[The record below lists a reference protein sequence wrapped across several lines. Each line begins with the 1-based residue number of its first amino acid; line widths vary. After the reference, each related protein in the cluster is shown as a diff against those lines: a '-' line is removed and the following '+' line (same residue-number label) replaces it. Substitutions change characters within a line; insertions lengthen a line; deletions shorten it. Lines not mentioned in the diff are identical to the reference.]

1 MVFVYRTSAKP
12 LTEAEIAMLNEIEQ
26 TDPEEEDEK

>member
-12 LTEAEIAMLNEIEQ
+12 VTEAEIAMLNEIEQ
-26 TDPEEEDEK
+26 TEPEEGEK

>member
-1 MVFVYRTSAKP
+1 MVFVYRASVQP

-26 TDPEEEDEK
+26 AEPEEEKK

>member
-1 MVFVYRTSAKP
+1 MVFVYRASVQP

-26 TDPEEEDEK
+26 AESEEGEK

>member
-1 MVFVYRTSAKP
+1 MVFVYRTSVQP

-26 TDPEEEDEK
+26 AEPEEEKK

>member
-26 TDPEEEDEK
+26 TESEEDEK

>member
-12 LTEAEIAMLNEIEQ
+12 LTEAEIAMMNEIEQ
-26 TDPEEEDEK
+26 TEPEEEEK

>member
-26 TDPEEEDEK
+26 AESEEDEK